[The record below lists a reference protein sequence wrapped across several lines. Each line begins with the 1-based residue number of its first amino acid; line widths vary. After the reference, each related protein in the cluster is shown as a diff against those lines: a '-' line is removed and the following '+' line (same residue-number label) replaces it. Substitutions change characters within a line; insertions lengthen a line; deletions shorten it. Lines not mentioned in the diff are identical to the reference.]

1 MPPVAGNLGTRAC
14 TQHPACAL
22 AQDLPGALSDAEVAE
37 GLGLP
42 QIKNRDWSIFKTS
55 AVKGDG
61 LFEGESPWRLSLR
74 AHDCRK

>member
-1 MPPVAGNLGTRAC
+1 MC

-61 LFEGESPWRLSLR
+61 LFEGEPS
-74 AHDCRK
+74 